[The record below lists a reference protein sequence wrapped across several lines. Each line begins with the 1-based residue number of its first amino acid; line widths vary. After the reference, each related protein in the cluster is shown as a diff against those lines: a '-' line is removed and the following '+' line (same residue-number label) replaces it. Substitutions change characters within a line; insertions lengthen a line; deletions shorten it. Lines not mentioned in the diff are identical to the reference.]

1 MLKVIMGISAV
12 VAAFLVVTRFVVTIP
27 GLPVIE
33 DQNLIGIVL
42 GLVLVFLVC
51 GAIVTTPADSGAGYT
66 GRLQRVVAALF
77 LLACIAALAALAIW
91 FLHYFG
97 PEDVRKRFSF

>member
-1 MLKVIMGISAV
+1 MLKVLMGISAV
-12 VAAFLVVTRFVVTIP
+12 IAAFLVVTRWVVTIP

-33 DQNLIGIVL
+33 DQNLIGIVI
-42 GLVLVFLVC
+42 GLVLLFLVC
-51 GAIVTTPADSGAGYT
+51 GAIVTTPADNAAGYT
-66 GRLQRVVAALF
+66 GRLQRLVAALF
-77 LLACIAALAALAIW
+77 MLACIAAIAVLAVW

>member
-1 MLKVIMGISAV
+1 MLRVIMGISAV
-12 VAAFLVVTRFVVTIP
+12 IAAFLVVTRFFVTIP

-33 DQNLIGIVL
+33 DQNLIGIIL

-51 GAIVTTPADSGAGYT
+51 GAIVTAPDDAAVEYV
-66 GRLQRVVAALF
+66 GRLRRLVAALF
-77 LLACIAALAALAIW
+77 LLACIVAIGALAFW

-97 PEDVRKRFSF
+97 PPDVQKRFSF